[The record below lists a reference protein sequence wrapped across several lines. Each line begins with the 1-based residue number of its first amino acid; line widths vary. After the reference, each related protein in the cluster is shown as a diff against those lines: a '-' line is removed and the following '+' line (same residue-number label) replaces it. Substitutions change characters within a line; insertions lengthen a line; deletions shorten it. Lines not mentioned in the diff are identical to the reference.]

1 MILKKI
7 YNHLSELALDKNEK
21 DFLNFA
27 KLKKEKFRD
36 NVLLVVPNDYYYVCY
51 NYLLSKEK
59 FRHNFMLM
67 QLLNNYSH
75 SYVSD

>member
-51 NYLLSKEK
+51 NYS
-59 FRHNFMLM
+59 F
-67 QLLNNYSH
+67 
-75 SYVSD
+75 

>member
-7 YNHLSELALDKNEK
+7 YNHLSELALDNNEK

-59 FRHNFMLM
+59 LSKYNIYGYWPFQSM
-67 QLLNNYSH
+67 
-75 SYVSD
+75 